1 MTIKA
6 IARYLILEAFDVVR
20 HLEINVKIKHALI
33 INDKKLPKT
42 ILGNTS
48 WKDSTLHLSVFEC
61 GKIMIRKT
69 PSKDTSYVVTCSK
82 LAKHPRHKTEF
93 ERT

>member
-1 MTIKA
+1 MVIHTFKTSQHLLKDFESVYDTLTKA
-6 IARYLILEAFDVVR
+6 IARYLILEAFDVLR

-48 WKDSTLHLSVFEC
+48 
-61 GKIMIRKT
+61 
-69 PSKDTSYVVTCSK
+69 
-82 LAKHPRHKTEF
+82 
-93 ERT
+93 